1 MSLPNV
7 KKVFIS
13 SGLRYDMICSD
24 KNYGQKYLDSIVENN
39 TSGQMK
45 IAPEHCDDKVLNLM
59 GKPES
64 KVLTQFIEMFKKS
77 AKNKQ
82 FLTYYF
88 IAAYPDCGDKEMRN
102 LQNFIGRKLKI
113 HPEQVQI
120 FTPTPSTNAT
130 LMYYCEKDL
139 LGNKIFVEKDRN
151 NKQKQKRIICR

>member
-1 MSLPNV
+1 
-7 KKVFIS
+7 
-13 SGLRYDMICSD
+13 
-24 KNYGQKYLDSIVENN
+24 
-39 TSGQMK
+39 
-45 IAPEHCDDKVLNLM
+45 
-59 GKPES
+59 
-64 KVLTQFIEMFKKS
+64 MFKKS

-102 LQNFIGRKLKI
+102 LQSFIGRKLKI

-120 FTPTPSTNAT
+120 FTPIPSTNAT